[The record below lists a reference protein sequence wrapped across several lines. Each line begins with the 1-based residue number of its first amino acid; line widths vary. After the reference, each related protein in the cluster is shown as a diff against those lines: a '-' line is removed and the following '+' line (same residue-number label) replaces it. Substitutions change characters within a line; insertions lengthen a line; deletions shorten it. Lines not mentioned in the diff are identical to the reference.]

1 LRRGDEVVLRTPD
14 STKDYIHI
22 SDLAEAI
29 LRVAEARV
37 DGPVN
42 LGTGT
47 GVTVREIA
55 DRLATMLGR
64 PDRVRAS
71 SPVVPDPLGDI
82 VADAGRL
89 RKLGWEPKVTLESG
103 LRRLIDTTIA

>member
-1 LRRGDEVVLRTPD
+1 M
-14 STKDYIHI
+14 
-22 SDLAEAI
+22 
-29 LRVAEARV
+29 

-42 LGTGT
+42 LGTGS

-55 DRLATMLGR
+55 ERLATLLER
-64 PDRVRAS
+64 TDRVRVAS
-71 SPVVPDPLGDI
+71 PAAPDPLGFI

-103 LRRLIDTTIA
+103 LRRLIDTTHS